1 MSYERRVCQKAITIL
16 SMLGEWATSLLRS
29 QDGRSLNEVAPRCSS
44 LIPLISWLHSKHVD
58 GRQRGFFLWMHMT
71 GWWRRYPQRRI
82 WTQGIV
88 ALGHI
93 LDSEWVSESRYG
105 FSVTFKIT
113 TIFFYSNN
121 SERPVDALAVKKGE
135 SLTDNLKSRD
145 ASASK
150 NDNFGIY

>member
-1 MSYERRVCQKAITIL
+1 MDAYDRMMKKISTPTNMNSGNCCTWSY
-16 SMLGEWATSLLRS
+16 
-29 QDGRSLNEVAPRCSS
+29 PRY
-44 LIPLISWLHSKHVD
+44 K
-58 GRQRGFFLWMHMT
+58 
-71 GWWRRYPQRRI
+71 
-82 WTQGIV
+82 
-88 ALGHI
+88 
-93 LDSEWVSESRYG
+93 EWVSESRYG

-150 NDNFGIY
+150 KVLA